1 MKKFYVACF
10 LASICMTSGLTGCSY
25 GGVAASGDKVVIT
38 RNDGFLFGVLRKVYV
53 CKIKNGTLGKY
64 KEAKTSP

>member
-1 MKKFYVACF
+1 MKKFYVACL

-53 CKIKNGTLGKY
+53 CKLNDGGLGKC
-64 KEAKTSP
+64 KAAKKSP